1 MMDASV
7 LLRVLALLRDV
18 GCEVW
23 VAGGWGIDALV
34 GKVTR
39 EHRDLD
45 LLHRVEQ
52 EPLLIKTLEAAGFA
66 EQSDAS
72 PGRPVRFV
80 MKDQR
85 GHELD
90 LHPLRFEADG
100 SAVQQADGHGGV
112 FLYPADAFTTG
123 MIESVAVGCLSAAQ
137 QVAFH
142 QGYEPSDRDR
152 HDMAQLRE
160 AFGIA
165 THFRTACG
173 RRSP

>member
-1 MMDASV
+1 MPPMMDARV
-7 LLRVLALLRDV
+7 MLRLLALLRDAD
-18 GCEVW
+18 CETW

-52 EPLLIKTLEAAGFA
+52 EPLLIKTLEAAGFI
-66 EQSDAS
+66 EQPDVQ
-72 PGRPVRFV
+72 PGRPARFV
-80 MKDQR
+80 MKDHH

-100 SAVQQADGHGGV
+100 SAVQQADDHGGT
-112 FLYPADAFTTG
+112 FHYPADAFTTG
-123 MIESVAVGCLSAAQ
+123 MIEGVSVDCLSVAQ
-137 QVAFH
+137 QIAFH

-152 HDMAQLRE
+152 HDMARLRE
-160 AFGIA
+160 AFGVA
-165 THFRTACG
+165 THF
-173 RRSP
+173 